1 MSMRTLTDLA
11 KLVLD
16 AQDQVL
22 FNEAVIS
29 AGCGARRG
37 AYILIW
43 ISCAESLKR
52 RFNAV
57 SERDGA
63 AKRVAGEISKKE
75 AAHSAIDVFVLAEA
89 RKYGFVDDPAH
100 ARLKHV
106 YEMRCVYGHPYERQ
120 PSEEELVA
128 AGVAV
133 VDLVLSQPLLLRHGY
148 LQEQTRLLSTD
159 SAFLDDQE
167 EAVRDYAKEVAAR
180 TDPAL
185 VPWFLEKLWAAGEA
199 IAADKSQARFAWRI
213 VWFSAAFLGAIGF
226 DVKAN
231 DVRPALAAT
240 PVVGSWS
247 LSNPALFS
255 VLPSHAQDIV
265 VGNLIERMKTGVA
278 AARRF
283 QELDSGGLLNER
295 HQERFQQALEGV
307 KYATLAEAGI
317 DLKYYVD
324 RVIADLKSHNWYT
337 QNPAI
342 DALVSAGPKQ
352 IRALPVPV
360 QRTLGNN
367 VLQCAEG
374 SAASA
379 GKLMQTL
386 SENKESWPPRFIEGV
401 VAECFVN
408 DADTIRFKTSVMAE
422 ALKSLAGQSATER
435 DFIVNHV
442 CGRMAGGTPGNPRL
456 FSLTRDDA
464 VTAIDEAVKE
474 HPGDLER
481 LKAIKDRVMAISVE
495 EKADV

>member
-1 MSMRTLTDLA
+1 MSMRSLADLA
-11 KLVLD
+11 KQVMD

-22 FNEAVIS
+22 FSEAVTS

-57 SERDGA
+57 SGRDGA
-63 AKRVAGEISKKE
+63 AKRVAGDISKKE
-75 AAHSAIDVFVLAEA
+75 AAHSAIDMFVLEEA

-128 AGVAV
+128 AAVAV

-148 LQEQTRLLSTD
+148 LQEQVRLLSTD
-159 SAFLDDQE
+159 SAFLDDQQ
-167 EAVRDYAKEVAAR
+167 EAASRYAREVAAR

-199 IAADKSQARFAWRI
+199 VAPDNSQARFVSRI
-213 VWFSAAFLGAIGF
+213 IWFSAAFMDAIGF

-240 PVVGSWS
+240 PVVASWS
-247 LSNPALFS
+247 LSHPPLFASLPA
-255 VLPSHAQDIV
+255 HAQDIV
-265 VGNLIERMKTGVA
+265 VGNLLERMKTTVA
-278 AARRF
+278 GARRL
-283 QELDSGGLLNER
+283 QELDSGALLSAR
-295 HQERFQQALEGV
+295 QRERFGQALAGV

-324 RVIADLKSHNWYT
+324 RLIADLKSHNWYT

-352 IRALPVPV
+352 ILALPDPV
-360 QRTLGNN
+360 QRALGNN

-374 SAASA
+374 SAGSA
-379 GKLMQTL
+379 GKFMQTL
-386 SENKESWPPRFIEGV
+386 AENKQAWPPRFIEGV

-408 DADTIRFKTSVMAE
+408 DIDAIRFKTSAMPE
-422 ALKSLAGQSATER
+422 ALKSLAGLAEADRAAILET
-435 DFIVNHV
+435 V
-442 CGRMAGGTPGNPRL
+442 CGRMQRGTPVSARL
-456 FSLTRDDA
+456 IGGARTEA
-464 VTAIDEAVKE
+464 VAAIDEAVKA
-474 HPGDLER
+474 HPGVLDGLQAVKE
-481 LKAIKDRVMAISVE
+481 LVLAVAAE